1 MATNDLLRCD
11 GCGQPAS
18 PEHIAKRLKRL
29 EWTTRFRP
37 VHIGTLFLGGAAPS
51 KEAEFLYTEDGPFA
65 GQARHILGAAGVS
78 ADGKSKEA
86 TLAEFQRGG
95 LMLTYVLECP
105 FDPDE
110 GELRNVLA
118 TRLPALTARIRRSL
132 RPKRLVPISRL
143 LQPLVS
149 DLQGSALGCALVL
162 DGNEPFDLDGDTPDS
177 PIDRLRQIL
186 ASASAPAR

>member
-11 GCGQPAS
+11 GCGQSAS

-51 KEAEFLYTEDGPFA
+51 SEAEFLYADDRPFA
-65 GQARHILGAAGVS
+65 GQARRILAAAGVS
-78 ADGKSKEA
+78 GGKSREA
-86 TLAEFQRGG
+86 ALAEFQRAG
-95 LMLTYVLECP
+95 LLLTYVLECP

-110 GELRNVLA
+110 GEARSLLA
-118 TRLPALTARIRRSL
+118 ARFPALAARIRRSL

-143 LQPLVS
+143 LQPLLS
-149 DLQGSALGCALVL
+149 DLHGSALGSAIVL

-177 PIDRLRQIL
+177 SIDRLKQVL